1 MCLRFVLIVLA
12 SLLAAIPFV
21 AACADDGADE
31 VPPICT
37 DRPTKSNS
45 PCTVPAGMWQLET
58 DIGNFTRDERAGDGT
73 DTLYMLNPYLKYG
86 LGAHTD
92 IEVNWAPMILD
103 RTTGDGKRR
112 VTRGMGDLYVRLKSN
127 FYSGDV
133 LSVSVIPFVKAPTA
147 SHGIGNGQWE
157 GGVAMPMSVA
167 IKGGF
172 TLLLGPELDAL
183 ADVDGRGHHVAVTN
197 LFNLSHALTGKLS
210 IAVEYWRQDNP
221 DPSGHIKQ
229 ESGDVA
235 LIYAVNAAL
244 QLDFGSNTG
253 LDKATPNEQVY
264 FGLSYRW

>member
-1 MCLRFVLIVLA
+1 MFLRSILVVLA
-12 SLLAAIPFV
+12 SLLAATPFI
-21 AACADDGADE
+21 AARADDA
-31 VPPICT
+31 PPICT

-45 PCTVPAGMWQLET
+45 PCTVPEGMWQLET
-58 DIGNFTRDERAGDGT
+58 DIGNFTHDAHGGDST
-73 DTLYMLNPYLKYG
+73 DTLYFVNPYLRYG
-86 LGAHTD
+86 IGTHTD
-92 IEVNWAPMILD
+92 IEVNWAPSILE
-103 RTTGDGKRR
+103 RTTIDGKRH
-112 VTRGMGDLYVRLKSN
+112 TKNGIGDLYVRLKSN
-127 FYSGDV
+127 LYSGDV
-133 LSVSVIPFVKAPTA
+133 FSMSIIPFVKAPTA

-167 IKGGF
+167 VKGGF

-183 ADVDGRGHHVAVTN
+183 ADTNGGGHHVAVTN
-197 LFNLSHALTGKLS
+197 LFNLSHALTSKLS

-235 LIYAVNAAL
+235 LIYAVNSTL

-253 LDKATPNEQVY
+253 LNKATPNEQVY